1 MSVVEAWGM
10 WGEEGGPV
18 KRDGEKQQA
27 WLRREMIVYI
37 KWKEVASF
45 INDKQC
51 TMLKAFGLELT
62 HWFLHLRLEPS
73 S

>member
-1 MSVVEAWGM
+1 M
-10 WGEEGGPV
+10 

-37 KWKEVASF
+37 KRQEVGSF

-51 TMLKAFGLELT
+51 TMPKEFGLGFT
-62 HWFLHLRLEPS
+62 H
-73 S
+73 